1 MPLPDIEHRLRTT
14 IASEHL
20 ADNMSDIYDILRSVG
35 MVDRSLIQAGVYI
48 LYPPPGGGEMTVS
61 RLEVKNDYRYV
72 PDSVEGV
79 KRN

>member
-1 MPLPDIEHRLRTT
+1 MIITFFDELFSLVLLSHILSHNNLAMPLPDIEHRLRTT

-48 LYPPPGGGEMTVS
+48 L
-61 RLEVKNDYRYV
+61 
-72 PDSVEGV
+72 
-79 KRN
+79 